1 MSLLERLGEYLS
13 WADTAIWE
21 IVKDL
26 SDEEFDR
33 SFGEYGGSIRKRY
46 THLAEDAWEWYHDW
60 IGKHPEQEPDFQNM
74 TREQLFD
81 SLSDY
86 SHRFIEMIDHRTVE
100 EIELKTAGKT
110 TPLSFDEFLFHI
122 VNHATYHRGQIAMGL
137 RMLDKK
143 VRMTDYIPFR
153 KDTVE

>member
-1 MSLLERLGEYLS
+1 MSLLERLGEYLI
-13 WADTAIWE
+13 WADAAIWE

-46 THLAEDAWEWYHDW
+46 VHLAEDTWEWYHDW
-60 IGKHPEQEPDFQNM
+60 TGKAPKHEPNFQNM

-86 SHRFIEMIDHRTVE
+86 NRRFIEMIDNRAVRKF
-100 EIELKTAGKT
+100 EIKTAGKII
-110 TPLSFDEFLFHI
+110 PLSFDEFLFHI
-122 VNHATYHRGQIAMGL
+122 VNHATYHRGQIVMGL
-137 RMLDKK
+137 RMLGKEAH
-143 VRMTDYIPFR
+143 MTDYVPYRIG
-153 KDTVE
+153 TAE